1 MKLFICSFVALLA
14 EGVDRNN
21 LCRGQV
27 ARLGESP
34 SSQRAWIEICTR
46 SALVLSF
53 VVALLAEGVDRNYK
67 GLRKY
72 EKAPVALLAEGV
84 DRNLGL
90 AGLLVLQCVALLAE
104 GVDRNISPFTV
115 SSVQARSPSSQRA
128 WIEILFSLAGPHLMF
143 VALLAEGVDRNL
155 GIHFATAHVDRS
167 PSSQRAWI
175 EIV

>member
-1 MKLFICSFVALLA
+1 MSGAVVVALLA

-84 DRNLGL
+84 DRNRTGFIKRCARLGRPPRR
-90 AGLLVLQCVALLAE
+90 GR
-104 GVDRNISPFTV
+104 G
-115 SSVQARSPSSQRA
+115 
-128 WIEILFSLAGPHLMF
+128 
-143 VALLAEGVDRNL
+143 
-155 GIHFATAHVDRS
+155 
-167 PSSQRAWI
+167 
-175 EIV
+175 